1 MAILISSC
9 GTTKKATAVVDN
21 QNTIRT
27 DFSSYLNLIKDGEFD
42 KAMDYL
48 IPEFFEIV
56 PRDQMIQ
63 VLEETFNSPELEFE
77 LKDPK
82 ILNVGAAKKVEDKFY
97 SKLKYSNR
105 MDIKFKREE
114 GETKEDKEF
123 TNNILKIS
131 FEETFGAENVT
142 YNSETGFFE
151 IYEEKS
157 AISISNNGINDWKF
171 LVLEKEQNAILE
183 KLVPQEIIEL
193 SY

>member
-1 MAILISSC
+1 MAILMSSC

-105 MDIKFKREE
+105 MGIKSVSYTHLTLPTKR
-114 GETKEDKEF
+114 
-123 TNNILKIS
+123 I
-131 FEETFGAENVT
+131 V
-142 YNSETGFFE
+142 
-151 IYEEKS
+151 
-157 AISISNNGINDWKF
+157 
-171 LVLEKEQNAILE
+171 
-183 KLVPQEIIEL
+183 
-193 SY
+193 